1 MMWEWHSGWAW
12 FWMGAVML
20 VFWALVAWL
29 VVTLVR
35 RADRPRRGSGRDA
48 QEILDERYA
57 RGEIE
62 DDEYRHR
69 SELIDR

>member
-1 MMWEWHSGWAW
+1 
-12 FWMGAVML
+12 ML

-35 RADRPRRGSGRDA
+35 RTDRPRGGKGRGAHA

-57 RGEIE
+57 KGEIE
-62 DDEYRHR
+62 DGEYRRR
-69 SELIDR
+69 SELIRR